1 MARTDLTATFSY
13 PTAGEWPQHLVEA
26 IVNTCRE
33 EGLTPAP
40 RDAILEALAPMLV
53 AGEAKRIIERRR
65 DGRYLKATA
74 YHLEGSKTGNPVLL
88 LAARVHGAATLPWP
102 LNDRTRNDWLHPS
115 ASNLARLDEV
125 IAAGKAVT
133 TATEK
138 VRRLK
143 TAQRTLGGSAPRAE
157 KDAAVAAL
165 AAAEFELEDANAQ
178 LKVCEAA
185 LGQRRPLP
193 AVHAAT
199 EDGKP
204 VAALATAVTSPAAA
218 AEIQRYAVDRLEK
231 RGGQRPYDLVE
242 SLIQEGQRESTIVV
256 LQLTELTGADSD
268 YHTWRGFQ
276 VTGNN
281 RAYARLFGVFGINPA
296 DLLIGVPQRL
306 IPLPG
311 EGENTHT
318 RIISLAEILRRVSAS
333 LNAEYDDP
341 DRDPEG
347 RAARAARLA
356 DVPARVVVGVQ
367 DPAHLEAALRD
378 LNVHEH
384 LRGQLAYDD
393 EDRALGLWSTVVKA
407 YQTAGRLAAALA
419 ADITK
424 GRVSAAELDEAG
436 IADALVGAGP
446 LDPLAVLLTP
456 GEPATAM
463 ALRDMAIRCTTT
475 LMFPPVNEPDE
486 RRSYQRVDTGQDWP
500 IVRRTLQEASWSQQ
514 NGPKAVRRT
523 EVWAAVVAQHF
534 VHRGNLLAMRG
545 AFGARDVQ
553 YGVSADARSLTNL
566 INACRDGV
574 KGAWETLV
582 QRHLLPGLVN
592 APEPFITAGQGSEV
606 GPKRKGVRRTPA
618 SAVDALVHAYNE
630 PNARV
635 SRELL
640 IAFAIKVL
648 EAPDATTGV
657 KGMPGTFWAPG
668 LDGQPRTGVLADK
681 SWFDATFPPP
691 TSAKPKLTG
700 GDTGDGSGGQDDN
713 GGDAGAEGGSQPLPD
728 TITTEDEI
736 VEDAPTRMVRLRGE
750 VPKKMKTISAAAG
763 QLKVDFE
770 ELVEMITEAAAARVE
785 AGAIEVPVDVQKAH
799 TDELKEIKA
808 KINDAVGMLA
818 EAIVAVTDL

>member
-13 PTAGEWPQHLVEA
+13 PTAGDWPQHLVEA

-33 EGLTPAP
+33 EGVVPAP
-40 RDAILEALAPMLV
+40 RDAILEALAPMLI

-74 YHLEGSKTGNPVLL
+74 YHIEGRKADNPVLL
-88 LAARVHGAATLPWP
+88 LTARIHGAATLPWP

-115 ASNLARLDEV
+115 DSNLARLDDV
-125 IAAGKAVT
+125 VAAARAVT

-138 VRRLK
+138 VRRVK
-143 TAQRTLGGSAPRAE
+143 NAQRKLGPSAPLAE
-157 KDAAVAAL
+157 KEAAVSAL
-165 AAAEFELEDANAQ
+165 AAAELELKNATEHSQ
-178 LKVCEAA
+178 ACEAA
-185 LGQRRPLP
+185 LGRRRPLP
-193 AVHAAT
+193 VVHAAT
-199 EDGKP
+199 EDGSP
-204 VAALATAVTSPAAA
+204 VAALTTAVTSPAAA
-218 AEIQRYAVDRLEK
+218 AEIQRYAVAQLEK

-256 LQLTELTGADSD
+256 LQLTELASTDGD

-281 RAYARLFGVFGINPA
+281 RAYARLTGVFGINPA

-306 IPLPG
+306 IALPG
-311 EGENTHT
+311 EGENTYT
-318 RIISLAEILRRVSAS
+318 RIISLAEILRRVSTIF
-333 LNAEYDDP
+333 NAEYDDP

-356 DVPARVVVGVQ
+356 DVEARVVVGVQ

-407 YQTAGRLAAALA
+407 YQSAGRLAAALA

-424 GRVSAAELDEAG
+424 GRLSAAELDEAG

-446 LDPLAVLLTP
+446 LDPLAALLTP
-456 GEPATAM
+456 GEPATSRS
-463 ALRDMAIRCTTT
+463 LRDMAIRCTTT
-475 LMFPPVNEPDE
+475 LMFPAVKAPAE
-486 RRSYQRVDTGQDWP
+486 RKSYERVDTGPDWP

-566 INACRDGV
+566 INACRNGN

-592 APEPFITAGQGSEV
+592 APEPFVTSGQGSEA
-606 GPKRKGVRRTPA
+606 GTARKGVRRTPA
-618 SAVDALVHAYNE
+618 SAVDALVHAYQE
-630 PNARV
+630 PNAKV
-635 SRELL
+635 SRDLL
-640 IAFAIKVL
+640 IAFAINVL
-648 EAPDATTGV
+648 EAPEATVGV
-657 KGMPGTFWAPG
+657 TEKPGTFWAPG
-668 LDGQPRTGVLADK
+668 LDGHPRPGVLADK
-681 SWFDATFPPP
+681 TWFDMTFPPP
-691 TSAKPKLTG
+691 TGAKNGGGHTG
-700 GDTGDGSGGQDDN
+700 GGTHDQGDDDGDGTESGT
-713 GGDAGAEGGSQPLPD
+713 PD

-736 VEDAPTRMVRLRGE
+736 VEDAHTRMVRLRAEIPVKLRTVSG
-750 VPKKMKTISAAAG
+750 VAD
-763 QLKVDFE
+763 QLTVDLE
-770 ELVEMITEAAAARVE
+770 ELVEVITEAATARVE

-799 TDELKEIKA
+799 TDELKVIKA
-808 KINDAVGMLA
+808 KITEAGAVLA